1 MHKSMMKREKC
12 KCKEK
17 AKYIVRSRG
26 RLLV

>member
-1 MHKSMMKREKC
+1 MHKSMMKREKS

-17 AKYIVRSRG
+17 GKYRVRSRG